1 LTEGSVSS
9 GIRSFIRPELLTF
22 LYLWSQTQSHLNFM
36 ATYKDAGVDIEAG
49 EAMVERIKPLVRKT
63 FTPGVMTDI
72 GAFGA
77 FFKVDWK
84 SYDDPI
90 MVSSVDGVGTKLKVA
105 FMMNE
110 HGTVGQDLVNH
121 CVNDIAVCGAKPLFF
136 LDYFS
141 TGKLDP
147 EVAVDLIEGFSK
159 ACVENKCALIG
170 GETAEMPDIYD
181 EGEYDLAGTIVG
193 VVDKKDIVDGSTIEQ
208 GDILIGFPST
218 GLHTNGYSLAR
229 HVLFGAYG
237 VEDKPAELNG
247 ASVGEALLAI
257 HKSYLGVIDTI
268 RSVTIAHGLV
278 HVTGGGI
285 PGNTKRVLPDGLTI
299 DVDYTSWTRPGIF
312 KLIQKVGSVPEDDM
326 RSAFNLGIGLIA
338 IVRPNAVE
346 KVLTA
351 LESELPV
358 VIGTV
363 VTA

>member
-1 LTEGSVSS
+1 
-9 GIRSFIRPELLTF
+9 
-22 LYLWSQTQSHLNFM
+22 M

-49 EAMVERIKPLVRKT
+49 EATVERIKPLVRKT

-77 FFKVDWK
+77 FFKVDWQA
-84 SYDDPI
+84 YEDPI

-147 EVAVDLIEGFSK
+147 DVAVNLIEGFSK

-181 EGEYDLAGTIVG
+181 AGEYDLAGTIVG
-193 VVDKKDIVDGSTIEQ
+193 VVDKKDIVDGSTIEE
-208 GDILIGFPST
+208 GDVLIGFPST

-229 HVLFGAYG
+229 HVLFSKYT
-237 VEDKPAELNG
+237 VNDTPEELGG
-247 ASVGEALLAI
+247 ASVGEALLAV
-257 HKSYLGVIDTI
+257 HKSYLNVIDAL
-268 RSVTIAHGLV
+268 RSATTVHGLV

-285 PGNTKRVLPDGLTI
+285 PGNTKRVMPDGLTI
-299 DVDYTSWTRPGIF
+299 DVDYSAWKRPGLF
-312 KLIQKVGSVPEDDM
+312 NLIQSTGDVPETDM

-338 IVRPNAVE
+338 IIRKESVDR
-346 KVLTA
+346 VLSD
-351 LESELPV
+351 LKDESPI

-363 VTA
+363 VAD